1 MADILRDAK
10 GSRGVIVDSSS
21 SNSNSNNNN
30 ESFLSQEA
38 IQSLCSSLLM
48 QLMQRKFVRK
58 RKEQGG
64 RNKTIAITN
73 ETVMQHD
80 SLSSV
85 DQRTTTNDNEN
96 KSGWLSMPVRE
107 GHTSA
112 WTVGSGINHLWSWL
126 RQRRAVKCERR
137 ASSRTAKVESSTM
150 GKERRTQEKKN
161 CLGQIVS
168 SKVITSIRESTGG
181 CRSERKK
188 SASTMIITMRINDNQ
203 LTGLVWQSLR
213 LGSRR
218 RMQNRWSLAKSLH
231 RRLVEF
237 DANPSFRPGNKMPN
251 AKVPTLEDETSNI
264 SETNMKISG

>member
-96 KSGWLSMPVRE
+96 KSG
-107 GHTSA
+107 
-112 WTVGSGINHLWSWL
+112 
-126 RQRRAVKCERR
+126 
-137 ASSRTAKVESSTM
+137 
-150 GKERRTQEKKN
+150 
-161 CLGQIVS
+161 
-168 SKVITSIRESTGG
+168 
-181 CRSERKK
+181 
-188 SASTMIITMRINDNQ
+188 
-203 LTGLVWQSLR
+203 
-213 LGSRR
+213 
-218 RMQNRWSLAKSLH
+218 
-231 RRLVEF
+231 
-237 DANPSFRPGNKMPN
+237 
-251 AKVPTLEDETSNI
+251 
-264 SETNMKISG
+264 